1 MVIRVESNLPL
12 ISPSNDAAKT
22 SGPKVRSYTFDL
34 DKSASSHGLSG
45 TSSGNS
51 DTIGKYYSL
60 VGESFDEYYSSLVV
74 LLSKLLM
81 DEAFVEVHGGVNS
94 FSRNYQ
100 VRSFHVLSLVK
111 SLIECKYSPL
121 VVVACRVCTIA
132 IRLNPLNSVVM
143 ETRDLIGSLV
153 CCAVKLQ
160 FCGRLDIEEAPRVSS
175 REGGFSHEEHTTGST
190 QRHRSANPL
199 DSNFLELLDELLLV
213 LQLFAVSYSRHSSS
227 ILAVFSV
234 LLLSIWSPTSLDN
247 VLQKNLRC
255 LNCESE
261 YACFECISERYG
273 LSLLFAFPHFML
285 CKLFKRSLL
294 QIVSRL

>member
-34 DKSASSHGLSG
+34 DKSSSSHGFSG
-45 TSSGNS
+45 ASLS

-81 DEAFVEVHGGVNS
+81 DEAFVEVQGGVNS

-100 VRSFHVLSLVK
+100 VRNFHVLSLVK
-111 SLIECKYSPL
+111 RFIECKFSPL

-132 IRLNPLNSVVM
+132 IRLNPLNSVVL
-143 ETRDLIGSLV
+143 ESRDVIGSLV

-160 FCGRLDIEEAPRVSS
+160 FSGRLDIEEAPRVSS
-175 REGGFSHEEHTTGST
+175 RDGFLSHEEPTVSST
-190 QRHRSANPL
+190 PRHRFLNPL
-199 DSNFLELLDELLLV
+199 DANLLELLDELLLV

-234 LLLSIWSPTSLDN
+234 LLLSIWSPASLDS

-261 YACFECISERYG
+261 YACFECISER
-273 LSLLFAFPHFML
+273 
-285 CKLFKRSLL
+285 
-294 QIVSRL
+294 